1 MKILWIFIIL
11 AVICALCSDKIDKE
25 AKADKKLKRIII
37 VISVLV
43 LLASTIGIALIYRTS
58 EAYRKAKSAIQ
69 WDCSV
74 ACAEASNPDKYVITY
89 SDVKVLSPTGVF
101 TVQNRND
108 FDIKVYLL
116 CAEETVRESETIPA
130 GGCYSFMNVSSK
142 EYTVGIHADVDMNTE
157 IKVFVY
163 DGKDTEPY
171 TK

>member
-1 MKILWIFIIL
+1 MKKI
-11 AVICALCSDKIDKE
+11 AGVI
-25 AKADKKLKRIII
+25 
-37 VISVLV
+37 VLV
-43 LLASTIGIALIYRTS
+43 LGVIATGIGTVSLINIKSKAASSVAIIGGADMPVNSGAVDS
-58 EAYRKAKSAIQ
+58 EKTQDRKAKSAIQ

-89 SDVKVLSPTGVF
+89 SDVKVLSQTGVF

-108 FDIKVYLL
+108 FDIKVYLH

>member
-11 AVICALCSDKIDKE
+11 AVICALCSDKIDKV
-25 AKADKKLKRIII
+25 AKADKKLKQIII

-43 LLASTIGIALIYRTS
+43 LLASTIGIALTYRSS

-74 ACAEASNPDKYVITY
+74 TCAETSNPDKYVITY
-89 SDVKVLSPTGVF
+89 SDVKVVSKTGTI

-108 FDIKVYLL
+108 FDIIVNLH
-116 CAEETVRESETIPA
+116 CEGETVRESESITA
-130 GGCYSFMNVSSK
+130 GGCYSFMNVSDK